1 MRYLAEIQKQSKGFM
16 GGFETR
22 LKLLASQDSDRGW
35 QAVSGKEAIELE
47 DSGTLGDGALVM
59 VSLNNSGQIQGNLEP
74 ASARIMG
81 IIQSFSRMQE
91 RNKSLEEE
99 IETWKESLQMQGEQL
114 SEQKLDL
121 ESRLLELEQMEEEFA
136 QFEAQRQEIAKAK
149 EEAAALRVEVETKTK
164 QLAEEEARI
173 AEQQQRIEQ
182 NLKDG
187 KVLDED
193 QANQIQSL
201 LDSLS
206 AEIASGDLSKPDLS
220 LANQKV
226 DIAAIA
232 ARLQKE
238 RQQLEKKRE
247 LLAEIVAQEESQALI
262 ANALSLAG
270 IESSGVATEGKID
283 VKALENMPLSELEKI
298 VQDLKKDLEKVAQFV
313 HDQEEEL
320 NWQCQAV
327 EEIEEKIRAASE
339 FDRLSLENELAE
351 EKEAKKMLD
360 ETLVGQRRSL
370 KERHERFLQHS
381 RILKRRQG
389 IFDIEIELQEVDL
402 EPLKKALATQQEGT
416 EKKRKTLESEIAKIQ
431 QTVLD
436 LQSKI
441 QQKIAQ
447 DQSLADALQEPFHI
461 QEVIKQIKKHLEN
474 LTSSDETPEANP
486 SQALNQIR
494 QTIEELACS

>member
-1 MRYLAEIQKQSKGFM
+1 M
-16 GGFETR
+16 GGFETK

-35 QAVSGKEAIELE
+35 QTVSGKEVVAKE
-47 DSGTLGDGALVM
+47 DSGTLGVGALVM
-59 VSLNNSGQIQGNLEP
+59 VSVNENDQIQGNLEL
-74 ASARIMG
+74 ASARILG
-81 IIQSFSRMQE
+81 IIQGLSRMQE
-91 RNKSLEEE
+91 KNKSLEEE
-99 IETWKESLQMQGEQL
+99 IETWRESLQMQGEQL

-121 ESRLLELEQMEEEFA
+121 ESRLLELERMEEEFE
-136 QFEAQRQEIAKAK
+136 QFEAQRQEIAKSR
-149 EEAAALRVEVETKTK
+149 EEADALRVEVEAKTK
-164 QLAEEEARI
+164 QLEEEEARI

-187 KVLDED
+187 KVLDEA
-193 QANQIQSL
+193 QASQIQSL

-220 LANQKV
+220 LANQKT

-238 RQQLEKKRE
+238 RQQLEQKRV
-247 LLAEIVAQEESQALI
+247 LLAEIIVQEESQAVI
-262 ANALSLAG
+262 ANTLSLAG
-270 IESSGVATEGKID
+270 IESNGVSTDGKID

-298 VQDLKKDLEKVAQFV
+298 VKDLKKDLEKVAQFV

-327 EEIEEKIRAASE
+327 DELEEKIKAASE

-389 IFDIEIELQEVDL
+389 IFDIEIELQDVDL
-402 EPLKKALATQQEGT
+402 EPLKTALANQQKET
-416 EKKRKTLESEIAKIQ
+416 AAKKASTESEIAKIQ
-431 QTVLD
+431 QTIAD

-447 DQSLADALQEPFHI
+447 NQILANDLQEPFHI
-461 QEVIKQIKKHLEN
+461 QEVIKQIKQHLDK
-474 LTSSDETPEANP
+474 LTVSEEPTETNSSE
-486 SQALNQIR
+486 ALNQIR
-494 QTIEELACS
+494 QTIEELAFS